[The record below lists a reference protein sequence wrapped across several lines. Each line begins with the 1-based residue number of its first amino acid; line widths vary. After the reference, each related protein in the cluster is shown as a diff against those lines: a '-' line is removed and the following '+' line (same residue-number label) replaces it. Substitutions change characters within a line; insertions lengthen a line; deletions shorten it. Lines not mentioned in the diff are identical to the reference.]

1 MAELALADGIDRL
14 ESRARVAGIVV
25 NITIAG
31 YLGMAIASMLEY
43 LRMIDYEAATLD
55 PLSMV
60 VVAVALIQVTAFL
73 TSIVLVAMWIHRAH
87 ANLTEAG
94 YVKQFT
100 PGWAVGWFFVPI
112 ANLFQPFRAM
122 RELWNLSHCE
132 PDSPHDVAAPQL
144 SIWWGAWIV
153 GSVLSNFGSREVS
166 GDNRFELLLGTA
178 GALALA
184 LCAWHLRA
192 IIVRITAAQRSMV
205 GVADTFA

>member
-1 MAELALADGIDRL
+1 MTGLTLAEGIDRL
-14 ESRARVAGIVV
+14 ESRARVAQIVV
-25 NITIAG
+25 SVTIAG
-31 YLGMAIASMLEY
+31 YAAMTVTGVLEY
-43 LRMIDYEAATLD
+43 FRMVDYEAAQLSL
-55 PLSMV
+55 LSMI
-60 VVAVALIQVTAFL
+60 AVGAGLIQVTAFL
-73 TSIVLVAMWIHRAH
+73 ASIVVVAMWINRAH

-100 PGWAVGWFFVPI
+100 PGWAVGWFFIPI

-144 SIWWGAWIV
+144 SVWWGAWIV

-166 GDNRFELLLGTA
+166 GEARFELLVGCAGSVALGI
-178 GALALA
+178 
-184 LCAWHLRA
+184 CAWYLRT
-192 IIVRITAAQRSMV
+192 IILQVTAAQRSMV